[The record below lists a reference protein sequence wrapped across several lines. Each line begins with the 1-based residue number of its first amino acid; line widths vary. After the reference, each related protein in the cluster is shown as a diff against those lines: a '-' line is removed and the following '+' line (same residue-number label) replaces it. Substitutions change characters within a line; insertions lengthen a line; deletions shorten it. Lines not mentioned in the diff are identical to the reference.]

1 MNNTGVNGH
10 KAGDP
15 AGRIFS
21 ELIAYV
27 LQPAPAE
34 RKGHRG
40 FSTLGPDLYDGVSG
54 LALFFAAYYHAT
66 RDPQAHKVAL
76 KALASVREKIQQL
89 VANPGLWR
97 SGSLAIGGLVGMG
110 SLLYAL
116 TTTADWLNAPELLE
130 TASDLAGMIAPEWIR
145 ADSSLDVMNGCA
157 GTLLAVLAFS
167 RVARTQGIDA
177 QSAVDLAAE
186 CGHHLLR
193 SRVTASNGLRAW
205 PGPGG
210 IPRAGFAHGVTGI
223 AYALSRLFEQAND
236 DKFREAAFEGLAF
249 ERTLYVPEQQGWLDT
264 HSNRIT
270 ERGSWC
276 CGAPGI
282 ALGRLG
288 CLAAL
293 DEPAVRRD
301 LEEALRLTLALPEAA
316 NDQLCCGNFG
326 TIDILLTAGSALGR
340 LRLSDQ
346 ALEWTRQI
354 LERSQPHGFLFLP
367 PSHCNSNGPAHQYN
381 PSFFLGMAGI
391 GYTLLRL
398 NHPDVFPSVLL
409 LETQK

>member
-1 MNNTGVNGH
+1 MDNTGVNGH
-10 KAGDP
+10 KATDP

-21 ELIAYV
+21 ELIAYA
-27 LQPAPAE
+27 LQLESAE
-34 RKGHRG
+34 GKGHRE
-40 FSTLGPDLYDGVSG
+40 FSALRPGLYDGVSG
-54 LALFFAAYYHAT
+54 LALFFAAYYRAT
-66 RDPQAHKVAL
+66 RDAQAHKVAL

-89 VANPGLWR
+89 VANPGLRR
-97 SGSLAIGGLVGMG
+97 SGSLAVGGLVGMG

-116 TTTADWLNAPELLE
+116 TTTADWLNVPELLG

-145 ADSSLDVMNGCA
+145 ADTSLDVINGCA
-157 GTLLAVLAFS
+157 GTLLAILAFS
-167 RVARTQGIDA
+167 RVARTQGINA
-177 QSAVDLAAE
+177 QSAVDLATE

-193 SRVTASNGLRAW
+193 SRVKASNGLRAW
-205 PGPGG
+205 PGPRG
-210 IPRAGFAHGVTGI
+210 IPCAGFAHGVTGI
-223 AYALSRLFEQAND
+223 AYALSRLFEQANEE
-236 DKFREAAFEGLAF
+236 KFREAAFEGLAF

-301 LEEALRLTLALPEAA
+301 LEEALRITLALPEAA

-326 TIDILLTAGSALGR
+326 NIDILHTAGSALGR

-346 ALEWTRQI
+346 ALECSRKIVQ
-354 LERSQPHGFLFLP
+354 RSQLHGFIFMP
-367 PSHCNSNGPAHQYN
+367 PSHYNGDSQAYQYN
-381 PSFFLGMAGI
+381 PSLFLGMAGV

-409 LETQK
+409 LETQQ